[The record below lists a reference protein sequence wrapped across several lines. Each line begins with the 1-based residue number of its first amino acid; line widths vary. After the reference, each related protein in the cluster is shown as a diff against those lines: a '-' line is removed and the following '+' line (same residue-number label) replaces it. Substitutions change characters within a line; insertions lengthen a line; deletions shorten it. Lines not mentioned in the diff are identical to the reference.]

1 MTGRSSSSILTF
13 LRLARQR
20 RGQCCGDAGDETSL
34 EERVVNI
41 YLERDGY
48 LDISIN
54 PNKRPGSKYE
64 VI

>member
-1 MTGRSSSSILTF
+1 MLTF

-20 RGQCCGDAGDETSL
+20 RGQCCGDAGEETSL